1 SDDVPQAKV
10 WSHPAS
16 PGSRG
21 RSQRRDRT
29 RRNGLRAS
37 VRLHVL
43 RSRGIVHYGRLITP
57 MSRTRIKICG
67 ITHPEDAAAAARHG
81 ADAIGMV
88 FYPAAPRNISA
99 ERARAIL
106 RVLPPFVT
114 PVGLFVNEEPQA
126 ILDLTAALNLRHVQ

>member
-1 SDDVPQAKV
+1 
-10 WSHPAS
+10 
-16 PGSRG
+16 
-21 RSQRRDRT
+21 
-29 RRNGLRAS
+29 
-37 VRLHVL
+37 
-43 RSRGIVHYGRLITP
+43 

-67 ITHPEDAAAAARHG
+67 ITRPEDAAAAAQHG

-114 PVGLFVNEEPQA
+114 PVGLFVNEEPQT
-126 ILDLTAALNLRHVQ
+126 ILDLTAELNLRHVQLHGEEWPVTIIELAGVPVLQ